1 MSKRL
6 AIGEKT
12 LSSIVKWVLALTLL
26 IIALSAWH
34 LSQGSSGLT
43 LWDWWRTDALSAYQQ
58 AILADI
64 RLPRLVLAVVNGA
77 VLGLAGAAMQLL
89 LRNPLAEPGLT
100 GVSSGAA
107 LTTVAVLYFGL
118 LPTFSWLLPFIALTG
133 GLAAIVVVVVMAGN
147 YADVNR
153 VILAG
158 VAISSLAGAIM
169 ALLLYLAPS
178 PFAFQ
183 EWSQW
188 TLGSLANRGWSHVNL
203 MLPFALIGAVLVLTQ
218 SRFLTALTF
227 SEETVVSMGYSYPTR
242 RNLVLIAVALLAGSS
257 VVSVGIIGFVGLLA
271 PHLVRLVGLNH
282 PKQVLSMSAL
292 AGAVLVLSIDI
303 FVRLISVGR
312 ELPLGV
318 VAAVIG
324 APLLIALLVRQKSRQ
339 AVR

>member
-1 MSKRL
+1 MRMLMSKRL

-133 GLAAIVVVVVMAGN
+133 GLAAIDAVVVMAGN
-147 YADVNR
+147 YADVDRGN
-153 VILAG
+153 LAG
-158 VAISSLAGAIM
+158 VASSYFAGTMIEFV
-169 ALLLYLAPS
+169 LLLCP
-178 PFAFQ
+178 PQ
-183 EWSQW
+183 
-188 TLGSLANRGWSHVNL
+188 
-203 MLPFALIGAVLVLTQ
+203 
-218 SRFLTALTF
+218 
-227 SEETVVSMGYSYPTR
+227 
-242 RNLVLIAVALLAGSS
+242 
-257 VVSVGIIGFVGLLA
+257 
-271 PHLVRLVGLNH
+271 
-282 PKQVLSMSAL
+282 
-292 AGAVLVLSIDI
+292 
-303 FVRLISVGR
+303 
-312 ELPLGV
+312 
-318 VAAVIG
+318 
-324 APLLIALLVRQKSRQ
+324 PLL
-339 AVR
+339 